1 MRVDRIWEFL
11 QRLSPL
17 TRSCL
22 LTELE
27 RLELCGIDMP
37 GSADLQARLRAE
49 LRPDG
54 AADGPPTPS
63 KYFFAPLEP
72 LLVDS
77 APDHA
82 NPGRIAR
89 SSLVPIW
96 EWICRDLLQVMARDY
111 NEQMK
116 ALIASNKPKDIQQS
130 AAIFQ
135 VKVAKSLE
143 GNLASP
149 AGAERARA
157 RLAAYTASP
166 SVYGDLVKMMGALR
180 ARDALAKFGAAL
192 PKDIL
197 KFDDA
202 KVGKITK
209 LLDAFRKKDPAAVP
223 FALALVAGRLK
234 APRELVRLAT
244 KAARSRS
251 AADVAA
257 TPYAIAISMVL
268 DQIDDKRIALRVSLK
283 KNRVV
288 DARDKRRPTAGQ
300 TSRAAQCLR
309 DHQRLYNAALE
320 ERREAREELGAV
332 LLPND
337 LHLTGLVSE
346 HGYQGQSHWLMF
358 LFEVKP
364 RLNRLPRAHREG
376 RFQFFAREQIE
387 ALKLPQTDL
396 EKIWP
401 WFWQHRGGFFAAHCH
416 CRQDGKHEW
425 SLEESIEEHGPRKE
439 GEK

>member
-54 AADGPPTPS
+54 ADGPPTPS

-111 NEQMK
+111 NDQMK

-257 TPYAIAISMVL
+257 TPYAIAVSMVL
-268 DQIDDKRIALRVSLK
+268 NQIDDNRVALRVALR
-283 KNRVV
+283 KNRIIV
-288 DARDKRRPTAGQ
+288 ARDILAEIDGTESALLASIRELDASEWGTR
-300 TSRAAQCLR
+300 LR
-309 DHQRLYNAALE
+309 DIRASIVELVEAEVSRFPE
-320 ERREAREELGAV
+320 EVGHV
-332 LLPND
+332 
-337 LHLTGLVSE
+337 
-346 HGYQGQSHWLMF
+346 
-358 LFEVKP
+358 
-364 RLNRLPRAHREG
+364 
-376 RFQFFAREQIE
+376 
-387 ALKLPQTDL
+387 LKLRDL
-396 EKIWP
+396 RGNGVLGGLIWKG
-401 WFWQHRGGFFAAHCH
+401 RDAINDGAFFCK
-416 CRQDGKHEW
+416 R
-425 SLEESIEEHGPRKE
+425 LIR
-439 GEK
+439 

>member
-54 AADGPPTPS
+54 AADNTPTPS
-63 KYFFAPLEP
+63 RVFFAPLEP
-72 LLVDS
+72 LLVDG
-77 APDHA
+77 APEHA
-82 NPGRIAR
+82 NPGRMAR

-111 NEQMK
+111 NDQMK
-116 ALIASNKPKDIQQS
+116 VLIAANKPKDVQQS

-143 GNLASP
+143 GNLASA
-149 AGAERARA
+149 AGADRARA

-166 SVYGDLVKMMGALR
+166 SAYGDLVKMMGALR

-192 PKDIL
+192 PEKIA

-202 KVGKITK
+202 QVGKITA
-209 LLDAFRKKDPAAVP
+209 LLDAFRKKDPGAVP

-234 APRELVRLAT
+234 TPRELFRLAT
-244 KAARSRS
+244 KAARGRS

-257 TPYAIAISMVL
+257 TPYAIAVSMVL
-268 DQIDDKRIALRVSLK
+268 DQIDDKRVALLIALR
-283 KNRVV
+283 KNRIIV
-288 DARDKRRPTAGQ
+288 ARDILAEIDSTESALLAGIRELDASEWG
-300 TSRAAQCLR
+300 TRLRDIRAAIVELVEAEVSRFPDEIGHVLKLRNLR
-309 DHQRLYNAALE
+309 DN
-320 ERREAREELGAV
+320 G
-332 LLPND
+332 
-337 LHLTGLVSE
+337 
-346 HGYQGQSHWLMF
+346 F
-358 LFEVKP
+358 L
-364 RLNRLPRAHREG
+364 
-376 RFQFFAREQIE
+376 
-387 ALKLPQTDL
+387 TDL
-396 EKIWP
+396 VWKGRDAISD
-401 WFWQHRGGFFAAHCH
+401 GAFFCKRLIGQA
-416 CRQDGKHEW
+416 
-425 SLEESIEEHGPRKE
+425 
-439 GEK
+439 